1 MVMYAIVSLTV
12 IIFMDVTQRSQFQF
26 CTIDLKSH
34 LIALFGGALRDI
46 QKRLRGRR
54 CMLVKFRQRKNK
66 NYLQHIH
73 VDFNPYH

>member
-34 LIALFGGALRDI
+34 LIALFGGALRDV
-46 QKRLRGRR
+46 QKHLRGRR
-54 CMLVKFRQRKNK
+54 CMLVKFK
-66 NYLQHIH
+66 
-73 VDFNPYH
+73 